1 MEFKETEL
9 PGVGKKFSVI
19 TSKGDKIA
27 VVVHLSGKKELFY
40 FEADDYDE
48 PVCDIE
54 MSDEEAKQLGSILMG
69 TYFQPVQE
77 EAKQLLLKNLII
89 EWVKVDENSPLKD
102 KSIKEA
108 EVRRKS
114 GATIISIIR
123 GENTITN
130 PLPDEV
136 IREGDVLIVVGNKEQ
151 IRKFMQEFNVSS
163 K

>member
-19 TSKGDKIA
+19 TSKGDKIS

-54 MSDEEAKQLGSILMG
+54 MNDEEAKQLGSILMG

-77 EAKQLLLKNLII
+77 DVKQLLLKNLII
-89 EWVKVDENSPLKD
+89 EWVKVNENSPLKN

-108 EVRRKS
+108 EVRKKT

-123 GENTITN
+123 GDNTITN

-136 IREGDVLIVVGNKEQ
+136 IRENDVLIVLGNKEQ
-151 IRKFMQEFNVSS
+151 IKKFMKEFHLSS
-163 K
+163 Q